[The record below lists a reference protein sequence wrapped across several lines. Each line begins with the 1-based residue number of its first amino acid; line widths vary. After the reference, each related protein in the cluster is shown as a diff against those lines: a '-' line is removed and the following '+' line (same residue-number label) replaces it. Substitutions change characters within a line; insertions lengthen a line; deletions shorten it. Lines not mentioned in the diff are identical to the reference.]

1 MPIRLAKIA
10 LAAGV
15 GLYLALV
22 VFNNLTD
29 YGSNY
34 QFVHHVLAMDT
45 TFPGNAGMWRAI
57 DAPWIYHA
65 FFASIILWE
74 AIACGCTFAG
84 AWRLWTL
91 RASSAAAFNLGKR
104 IAIAGLAINT
114 ANLPGTAC
122 LREIATTTTSTASS
136 RDLRRS
142 TGACQFFG
150 GGRLVDCRYMRGR
163 SNSAS
168 AKFLPPATSAILAS
182 RIGRPAPLPCD
193 RARAVGW

>member
-10 LAAGV
+10 LVAAV

-57 DAPWIYHA
+57 DATWVYHA

-74 AIACGCTFAG
+74 AIACALTWLG
-84 AWRLWTL
+84 AWQLWRL
-91 RASSAAAFNLGKR
+91 RGSGAATFNRGKR
-104 IAIAGLAINT
+104 VAIAGLAL
-114 ANLPGTAC
+114 NL
-122 LREIATTTTSTASS
+122 L
-136 RDLRRS
+136 
-142 TGACQFFG
+142 QW
-150 GGRLVDCRYMRGR
+150 LVAFM
-163 SNSAS
+163 
-168 AKFLPPATSAILAS
+168 
-182 RIGRPAPLPCD
+182 
-193 RARAVGW
+193 AVGGEWFLMWQSSTWNGSDAAGRMFAVVGITLLFVNAPDDE